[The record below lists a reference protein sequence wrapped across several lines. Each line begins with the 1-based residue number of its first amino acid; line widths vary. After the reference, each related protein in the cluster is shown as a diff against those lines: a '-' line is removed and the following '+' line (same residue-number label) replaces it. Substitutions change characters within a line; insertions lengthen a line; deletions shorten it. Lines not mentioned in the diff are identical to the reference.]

1 MEAIEVKDLK
11 KVFKQGFRQ
20 IEVLKGVSFVVK
32 KWEIYGFIGPNGAGK
47 TTTIKCILGFL
58 RPTEGEVKILGQSPF
73 VNRQIFKKIGF
84 APENTYFYDH
94 LSWWEFL
101 MFMGMLA
108 WMHRSEIEL
117 RAMTLLEKVDLLD
130 ARKKLIKSYSKWM
143 KQRLGIAAAI
153 INDPEVVFFDEPM
166 SGLDP
171 LGRILVK
178 NLMKELKSEGKTV
191 FFNTHILSDVEEI
204 ADRFAMILAG
214 KIIFE
219 GTMADIEGKN
229 LEEFFIEQVKQHQEE
244 KLG

>member
-1 MEAIEVKDLK
+1 
-11 KVFKQGFRQ
+11 
-20 IEVLKGVSFVVK
+20 
-32 KWEIYGFIGPNGAGK
+32 
-47 TTTIKCILGFL
+47 
-58 RPTEGEVKILGQSPF
+58 
-73 VNRQIFKKIGF
+73 
-84 APENTYFYDH
+84 
-94 LSWWEFL
+94 
-101 MFMGMLA
+101 
-108 WMHRSEIEL
+108 
-117 RAMTLLEKVDLLD
+117 
-130 ARKKLIKSYSKWM
+130 M

-229 LEEFFIEQVKQHQEE
+229 LEEFFIEQVKQHQE
-244 KLG
+244 G